1 MKLSLRLLLLLPFIF
16 VMVGCPSDDSVAP
29 IELRSYSE
37 VYAEDK
43 AEIETFMADHF
54 MTVDADYNVT
64 FTKITT
70 STPGTPISAHPNLTF
85 KTVTK
90 NGVDYKLYF
99 IKLAE
104 GLGNTQTDS
113 DTENDKPTRL
123 DSIYSSYKGHKTD
136 LTSFDEASSPIWFQL
151 EQVIQGWQEIFPEFK
166 IGNAQFDN
174 TTGITTFSDFG
185 AGVMFVPSGLAYFN
199 QSQINIPSYTPII
212 FNFKLMKL
220 KYKDHDGDKILSK
233 YEFGGPT
240 SGTALDT
247 DGDTK
252 PDYAD
257 FDDDNDGKLTKEEIR
272 ITPGF
277 SSWYSYGTIPICS
290 GGGNGK
296 KKHLDP
302 FCQ

>member
-1 MKLSLRLLLLLPFIF
+1 MRPNQIPLGIGSKNSIIIHFI
-16 VMVGCPSDDSVAP
+16 
-29 IELRSYSE
+29 
-37 VYAEDK
+37 
-43 AEIETFMADHF
+43 
-54 MTVDADYNVT
+54 
-64 FTKITT
+64 T
-70 STPGTPISAHPNLTF
+70 SKS
-85 KTVTK
+85 
-90 NGVDYKLYF
+90 
-99 IKLAE
+99 
-104 GLGNTQTDS
+104 
-113 DTENDKPTRL
+113 
-123 DSIYSSYKGHKTD
+123 
-136 LTSFDEASSPIWFQL
+136 
-151 EQVIQGWQEIFPEFK
+151 IQGWQEIFPEFK

-272 ITPGF
+272 ITPGV